1 MADLNVCSKDQMV
14 PKALNLYYLAL
25 YRKKLAKFC
34 SVPLLFAELPVES

>member
-34 SVPLLFAELPVES
+34 SVLFHFYLQNYL